1 MLSCIVEEVATATP
15 WYWHAV
21 GYGGQIVF
29 GSRFYVQWL
38 ASEKKRRSV
47 VPVVFWWL
55 SLIGGLLTLAYA
67 IYRLE
72 GPFIMANIGGPPIYA
87 RNLWLI
93 HKARRQ
99 PPAGSSPVAG
109 LAGGAG
115 DGPPG
120 DVSPGDGS
128 PSAGA
133 STG

>member
-1 MLSCIVEEVATATP
+1 MLSEAVETVVASTP

-38 ASEKKRRSV
+38 HSERRKQSV

-55 SLIGGLLTLAYA
+55 SLIGGLMTLAYA
-67 IYRLE
+67 IYKLE

-93 HKARRQ
+93 HKARRL
-99 PPAGSSPVAG
+99 PPAA
-109 LAGGAG
+109 
-115 DGPPG
+115 PP
-120 DVSPGDGS
+120 P
-128 PSAGA
+128 AQA
-133 STG
+133 